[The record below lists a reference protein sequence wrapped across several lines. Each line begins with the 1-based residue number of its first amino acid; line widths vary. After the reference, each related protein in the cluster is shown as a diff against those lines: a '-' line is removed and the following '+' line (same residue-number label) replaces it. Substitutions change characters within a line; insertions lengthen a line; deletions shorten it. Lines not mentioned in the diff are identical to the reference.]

1 LNYELFIARR
11 FRSAKKDKS
20 SISAPIIK
28 IAITA
33 IALGMVMMLV
43 TLATGLGLQNKIRE
57 KIAVFKGHVQI
68 VSFDNNV
75 LETTQNPIS
84 KTQDFYPDFS
94 ALPGAKHVQVFA
106 SKAGVIRTE
115 TDFEGVVFKGVDTGY
130 DWSGIEEYLVSGTL
144 PLLEG
149 ATSNEVLISSVL
161 SKRLDLKLGT
171 AFDTYFVKNQAGKL
185 PNRRIFKVAGIYNS
199 GFKDFDETYV
209 LGDIRHLQKINK
221 WQENQ
226 VGGFEVFL
234 EDFDAIEILGDQIYS
249 SIDPVLNSH
258 TLTDLYP
265 DIFDWLRLFDTN
277 IAIIIG
283 LMIWVAGINMITA
296 LLVLIL
302 ERTQTIGILK
312 TLGSTNW
319 SIRKLFLYNASY
331 LILRGLV
338 IGNAIG
344 ISLLLFQKYFGIIRL
359 NPDTYYVDTAPVYL
373 NLWHAFFL
381 NLGTLLLCLLMLLL
395 PSFLITRV
403 RPAKAVKF
411 E

>member
-1 LNYELFIARR
+1 
-11 FRSAKKDKS
+11 
-20 SISAPIIK
+20 
-28 IAITA
+28 
-33 IALGMVMMLV
+33 M
-43 TLATGLGLQNKIRE
+43 
-57 KIAVFKGHVQI
+57 
-68 VSFDNNV
+68 
-75 LETTQNPIS
+75 
-84 KTQDFYPDFS
+84 
-94 ALPGAKHVQVFA
+94 
-106 SKAGVIRTE
+106 
-115 TDFEGVVFKGVDTGY
+115 
-130 DWSGIEEYLVSGTL
+130 
-144 PLLEG
+144 
-149 ATSNEVLISSVL
+149 LISSVL
-161 SKRLDLKLGT
+161 SKRLDLQLGT
-171 AFDTYFVKNQAGKL
+171 TFDTYFVKSQAGKL

-234 EDFDAIEILGDQIYS
+234 EDFEAIEVLGNQIYS

-331 LILRGLV
+331 LILRGLA

-359 NPDTYYVDTAPVYL
+359 NPDKK
-373 NLWHAFFL
+373 H
-381 NLGTLLLCLLMLLL
+381 
-395 PSFLITRV
+395 
-403 RPAKAVKF
+403 
-411 E
+411 